1 MLQKPSRLPNDLPNL
16 LSPSAVRTALRISVE
31 SSGRST
37 FPLNGRVQKMSNRSA
52 RGHRAVTGGT
62 IMRSGFSWQ
71 VALLAL
77 AAAAV
82 LVPAD
87 ASAQCAAMSGG
98 GRGAGGGLAAGGGRG
113 ALSQG
118 GAFVRNGSQAG
129 SAMQMFLVMRQSQML
144 QQMNAMRQQQAM
156 LSRQSAA
163 GSQRMIPQML
173 SRPVTNRVA
182 SASATSKSKPTKSRQ
197 ERLREAIQ
205 RKRRE
210 TEERRAASQ
219 SATRRRSGIIVF
231 DGATRRSSR

>member
-1 MLQKPSRLPNDLPNL
+1 MISQSCCLPQQAD
-16 LSPSAVRTALRISVE
+16 TALRISVE

-37 FPLNGRVQKMSNRSA
+37 FPLNGRVQEMSNRSA

-62 IMRSGFSWQ
+62 MMRSGFSWQ
-71 VALLAL
+71 IALLAV
-77 AAAAV
+77 AAAV
-82 LVPAD
+82 VLVPSD
-87 ASAQCAAMSGG
+87 ASAQCAAMRGS
-98 GRGAGGGLAAGGGRG
+98 RGAGGGGTTGGGLATGGRG

-129 SAMQMFLVMRQSQML
+129 SAMQMFLMMRQSQML

-156 LSRQSAA
+156 FSRQSAT

-182 SASATSKSKPTKSRQ
+182 SASAASKPKPTKSRQ

-210 TEERRAASQ
+210 TEERRAATQ
-219 SATRRRSGIIVF
+219 SGTRRRSGIIDF
-231 DGATRRSSR
+231 DGAARRSNR